1 MGIADAYDA
10 LTTDRVY
17 KKAFSPAK
25 AYTMILNGEC
35 GVFSPK
41 LLECFKSSRE
51 EFVRLTHS
59 YADGHSPK
67 ADLRKAP
74 ALPQFRQ
81 TEEQDT
87 QQYGQM
93 KYAAMLRCA
102 DSTVME
108 VDLSTGIYHLV
119 YIASEDFEPL
129 RSGGNYKEAL
139 KNFTENRYIPGTRAS
154 WPVPVIIISMI
165 SLKTAF

>member
-1 MGIADAYDA
+1 
-10 LTTDRVY
+10 
-17 KKAFSPAK
+17 
-25 AYTMILNGEC
+25 MILNGEC

-139 KNFTENRYIPGTRAS
+139 KNFTE
-154 WPVPVIIISMI
+154 
-165 SLKTAF
+165 K